1 MHTLIRF
8 LTISIFTTVFTA
20 IAIAQ
25 PATTPTE
32 SPKITQPDKPTHT
45 TKPKDIVNQPT
56 RTYRHGDCT
65 WIPALATAAGW
76 HTKQIPQLIEIIKRE
91 SGCCPRRIGGDAVNA
106 DCTLKQ
112 IVSTT
117 HRSDSGLLQINGV
130 HWKQDHKQYAG
141 AICKRM
147 NICTQEPLLNP
158 YTNLV
163 AGRLLFDLAGWSPWN
178 PINVK
183 P

>member
-1 MHTLIRF
+1 MHTILR
-8 LTISIFTTVFTA
+8 LTMFTLFATMFTT
-20 IAIAQ
+20 IAIAE
-25 PATTPTE
+25 PITTQLQQ
-32 SPKITQPDKPTHT
+32 ITPISKPTHDT
-45 TKPKDIVNQPT
+45 RPKDTVILPARV
-56 RTYRHGDCT
+56 YKYGDCT
-65 WIPALATAAGW
+65 WIPALALAAGW
-76 HTKQIPQLIEIIKRE
+76 HSQQIPKLIEIIKRE
-91 SGCCPRRIGGDAVNA
+91 SGCCPRIIGGDAVNA
-106 DCTLKQ
+106 DCTLKRV
-112 IVSTT
+112 VSTT

-147 NICTQEPLLNP
+147 AICTQEPLLNP

-163 AGRLLFDLAGWSPWN
+163 AGKLLYDLAGWSPWN